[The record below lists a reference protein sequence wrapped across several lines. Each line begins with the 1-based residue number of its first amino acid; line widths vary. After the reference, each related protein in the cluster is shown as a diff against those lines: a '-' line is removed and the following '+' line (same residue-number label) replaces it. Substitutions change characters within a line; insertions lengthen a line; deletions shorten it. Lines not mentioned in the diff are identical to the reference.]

1 MGELLAVGTAA
12 KRLGVHPQTLR
23 TWEANGRITAL
34 RVNDRGDRRFRSE
47 DVDRLLRESS
57 GQPEPSATPAH
68 AAYVRVSG
76 RGDQMSS
83 LAAQEAELTDA
94 AGGVLVAVFHDVGSG
109 LSEKRQGLQSALAAA
124 RRGEFTTLW
133 VTHEDRLTRFGL
145 TWIRDLFTAAGVEV
159 TVLHP
164 KSGGSPEDELVA
176 DFVALVASFSGR
188 LYGQRSAE
196 ARRRL
201 LDRAAP

>member
-23 TWEANGRITAL
+23 SWEANGRITAL
-34 RVNDRGDRRFRSE
+34 RVNDRGDRRFHSE
-47 DVDRLLRESS
+47 DVDRLLQESS
-57 GQPEPSATPAH
+57 GKPEPSATPTH

-94 AGGVLVAVFHDVGSG
+94 AGGLVAVFHDVGSG
-109 LSEKRQGLQSALAAA
+109 LSERRQGLQSALAAA

-145 TWIRDLFTAAGVEV
+145 IWIRDLFTAAGVEV
-159 TVLHP
+159 RVLHP
-164 KSGGSPEDELVA
+164 KSGGSPEEELVA